1 MIETFKMSRVTR
13 RTFLKGLR
21 LAAGTVALGSFAP
34 AFSQREKT
42 LVVGLEA
49 EPTALD
55 PAQISDFNSFRAT
68 FPMFDTL
75 PQFKPGTTEVEPG
88 LAESWTIERDGRRYV
103 FKLRQ
108 GVQFHDGT
116 PLTAEAVKINIDRQI
131 DPNSPFAL
139 PGAFVYAG
147 FTFGEVDS
155 VEVVDEFRVAINLT
169 STFAPFIR
177 NMAIGAAMVVSPK
190 AMQQFGPDI
199 GLNPI
204 GTGPFRF
211 VEWVPGQRIVLEKNP
226 GYWDKTR
233 VPKIDR
239 LIFRPIVNPQS
250 RVAALE
256 AGEVDII
263 VSPLPQALA
272 TLKEN
277 PNFKVEEFEAQHT
290 WYLVLNNQTEPFN
303 NKLVRQALHH
313 AIDKEAIVRDIL
325 LGTGVVADTSPMPP
339 SVLGFNPDVRGYEY
353 NPSRARELLRR
364 AGFPDGLEIDF
375 WLPESGSGMQLPVE
389 MGTAI
394 QGFLRDVGIQARIQT
409 FEWGA
414 YLEKILATDPRQYP
428 PMHEL
433 SWIMDNGD
441 PDNFL
446 YVLLSGEQ
454 WPPNGFNNAFYRN
467 ETVDWLLREAR
478 TTFDEAR
485 RKALYEAAQGLIA
498 EDSPWVWVDHG
509 KEIFPMSA
517 RVTGV
522 VFQPTQGVL
531 RFEQTDKQ

>member
-1 MIETFKMSRVTR
+1 MMVTR
-13 RTFLKGLR
+13 RRFLKSLGAL
-21 LAAGTVALGSFAP
+21 AGTAALASIRLP
-34 AFSQREKT
+34 AFSQPEKT
-42 LVVGLEA
+42 IVVGLEA
-49 EPTALD
+49 EPTSLD

-75 PQFKPGTTEVEPG
+75 PQFKAGTTEVEPG
-88 LAESWTIERDGRRYV
+88 LAESWTIEQEGRRYV
-103 FKLRQ
+103 FKLRE
-108 GVQFHDGT
+108 GVKFHDGT
-116 PLTAEAVKINIDRQI
+116 PLDAEAVKINIDRQI

-147 FTFGEVDS
+147 FTFGEVES
-155 VEVVDEFRVAINLT
+155 VEVVDRFRVAINLK

-177 NMAIGAAMVVSPK
+177 NMAIGSAMILSPAALER
-190 AMQQFGPDI
+190 FGADI
-199 GLNPI
+199 GLNPV

-211 VEWVPGQRIVLEKNP
+211 VEWVPGQQIVLERNP
-226 GYWDKTR
+226 DYWDRTR
-233 VPKIDR
+233 VPKVDR
-239 LIFRPIVNPQS
+239 LVFRWIVNPQS

-263 VSPLPQALA
+263 VSPPPQALA
-272 TLKEN
+272 ALRAN
-277 PNFKVEEFEAQHT
+277 PAFKVAEFEAQHT

-303 NKLVRQALHH
+303 NKLVRQAVHH

-325 LGTGVVADTSPMPP
+325 LGTGTVARTSPMPP
-339 SVLGFNPDVRGYEY
+339 SVLGYNPNVRVYDYNPDK
-353 NPSRARELLRR
+353 ARELLRR
-364 AGFPDGLEIDF
+364 AGYPNGFSIDF
-375 WLPESGSGMQLPVE
+375 WVPESGSGMQLPVE

-394 QGFLRDVGIQARIQT
+394 QAFLAEVGIDARIQT

-414 YLEKILATDPRQYP
+414 FLERILATDPKQYP

-454 WPPNGFNNAFYRN
+454 WPPAGFNNAFYRN
-467 ETVDWLLREAR
+467 ETVDGLLRQAR
-478 TTFDEAR
+478 MTFDESQ
-485 RKALYEAAQGLIA
+485 RKDLYEAAQVLIA

-509 KEIFPMSA
+509 KEIFPMTA
-517 RVTGV
+517 RLTGV

-531 RFEQTDKQ
+531 RFEQADKQ